1 VYRSGTSEMAADVG
15 VSPAVNKWT
24 LEEEPMRGAISTNWV
39 VCATL
44 IPMGVD
50 RP

>member
-1 VYRSGTSEMAADVG
+1 MNTSSMTVDAGA
-15 VSPAVNKWT
+15 PLAVNKWT

-39 VCATL
+39 VCVAL
-44 IPMGVD
+44 IPTGVG